1 MNPEAIA
8 IEKLKTLSL
17 KEQQE
22 VLNFIEFLQSKAS
35 LRLQAA
41 DPTPEKPGSLLEAAS
56 QWIGSVEGP
65 GDLSTNKKYME
76 GFGQ

>member
-17 KEQQE
+17 QEQQE
-22 VLNFIEFLQSKAS
+22 VLSFIEFLQRKAS
-35 LRLQAA
+35 VRLQAA
-41 DPTPEKPGSLLEAAS
+41 EPTAEKPGSLLDAAS
-56 QWIGSVEGP
+56 KWIGSVEGP
-65 GDLSTNKKYME
+65 GDLSTNKQYME